1 MKLSQEFI
9 FGKENRRS
17 FLVNKRSGDYYELD
31 RNTDIIINNIINN
44 KKNNLKNP
52 IIKKL
57 KKEGILIDEEFGN
70 KDNLHLQWHLTERCN
85 LKCIHCYQDNCRE
98 IKELNIAEMKR
109 FFDHFIYV
117 LKKQKM
123 NGSISLTGGEPLI
136 LGNKLWEIVDYIKQG
151 DLPIKIYVLTN
162 GTLVTKDVAKKFLK
176 YNISCQISFDGANKN
191 IHDAIRG
198 NGNFEKSLNGAKI
211 LIDNRIST
219 SSHFVI
225 MKKNSNF
232 VEEAVKFCVDN
243 RFEMIT
249 FSQLVPFGRG
259 KNLENDMLSPAETR
273 DVYNKIF
280 SLKNRYRNQ
289 IIVNTNRTL
298 WCNIDKNIGG
308 TCPAGFSTLVI
319 NADGSVYPC
328 RRLPI
333 SIGNVIENSI
343 FEMWYGSEVM
353 KNLRNRTKINKCGKC
368 PLLDRCGGCRA
379 VAYAHFNDY
388 MAPDP
393 QCWRLYKHLPT
404 KP

>member
-1 MKLSQEFI
+1 MKLSREFI
-9 FGKENRRS
+9 FGKENGTS
-17 FLVNKRSGDYYELD
+17 FLANKRSGDYYELD
-31 RNTDIIINNIINN
+31 RDAENVINNIIDN
-44 KKNNLKNP
+44 KKIDLKNP

-57 KKEGILIDEEFGN
+57 KKEGILIGEESGS

-85 LKCIHCYQDNCRE
+85 LKCIHCYQDDCKE
-98 IKELNIAEMKR
+98 IKELSISEMKR

-117 LKKQKM
+117 LKKQDM
-123 NGSISLTGGEPLI
+123 DGSISLTGGEPLI
-136 LGNKLWEIVDYIKQG
+136 LGSKFWELVDYMKQV

-162 GTLVTKDVAKKFLK
+162 GTLITPDVAKKFLK
-176 YNISCQISFDGANKN
+176 YNISCQISFDGPNKH

-198 NGNFEKSLNGAKI
+198 NGNFEKSLRGAKI
-211 LIDNRIST
+211 LIDGDIPV

-225 MKKNSNF
+225 MKKNYNF

-243 RFEMIT
+243 GFEMIT

-259 KNLENDMLSPAETR
+259 KKLENDLLSPIETR
-273 DVYNKIF
+273 DVYSKIF
-280 SLKNRYRNQ
+280 SLKNKYKDQ

-343 FEMWYGSEVM
+343 FEIWYGSEVM

-379 VAYAHFNDY
+379 VAYAYFNDY

-393 QCWRLYKHLPT
+393 QCWRLYKSLPS